1 VALVRR
7 GGPYRSFKLCGRLD
21 LLDLV
26 DIDMAMESLMMFEWE
41 LFTCN
46 EFNDNH
52 DEVAVVNVVFIGRML
67 VYGWYLQGP
76 NVRQCPAIDC
86 L

>member
-1 VALVRR
+1 MTSLVALVRR

-21 LLDLV
+21 LDLLDLV
-26 DIDMAMESLMMFEWE
+26 DINMAMESLMMFEWE

-52 DEVAVVNVVFIGRML
+52 DEVVAVDVVFIGRML
-67 VYGWYLQGP
+67 VYG
-76 NVRQCPAIDC
+76 
-86 L
+86 